1 MKSVLFWLLL
11 VLGGTWAGIALWVQ
25 FPQARWLPALFACAL
40 AAVISARLA
49 TPYGWPAL
57 GLLTLAVTAWYL
69 SLSPR
74 ADRDWAPDVAHLA
87 TGRIDGNIVT
97 LHNLRA
103 FRWQDRDHATES
115 WETRRL
121 DLDHLATADMVTS
134 VWSNPD
140 IAHLLVSFGF
150 TDGQRVVFSVEIRR
164 EKGEKFSSIGG
175 FFRQFELALIAADEE
190 DIVKLRTHHRAED
203 VRLYPLRLT
212 PDQLRVVFLEY
223 VKLGNDLAAKPR
235 WYNTVTANC
244 TTVVWHLT
252 RALNPDLGLD
262 PSLLLSGR
270 LPAWLYR
277 MNLIALPGTLA
288 EIRAAAR
295 ISPRALAAPEGAD
308 FSAAIR
314 AR

>member
-1 MKSVLFWLLL
+1 MRAVAFWLLL
-11 VLGGTWAGIALWVQ
+11 GLGGLWAGVALWVQ
-25 FPQARWLPALFACAL
+25 FPGARWVLALFLGAL
-40 AAVISARLA
+40 AVVIWARLA
-49 TPYGWPAL
+49 TPWGWAAL
-57 GLLTLAVTAWYL
+57 GLLALAVAGWYAGL
-69 SLSPR
+69 VPR
-74 ADRDWAPDVAHLA
+74 ADRDWAPDVARIV
-87 TGRIDGNIVT
+87 TGEVQGDRVT
-97 LHNLRA
+97 LHNVRS
-103 FRWQDRDHATES
+103 FRWTDRDHAAENWKTLQ
-115 WETRRL
+115 L
-121 DLDHLATADMVTS
+121 DLSLLASADMITS

-150 TDGQRVVFSVEIRR
+150 ADGQRVVFSVEIRR
-164 EKGEKFSSIGG
+164 ERGERFSSIGG
-175 FFRQFELALIAADEE
+175 FFRQFELALIAADEA

-223 VKLGNDLAAKPR
+223 VKLGNDLAAQPR

-277 MNLIALPGTLA
+277 LGLLAQDGTLDQ
-288 EIRAAAR
+288 IRDAAR
-295 ISPRALAAPEGAD
+295 ISARALAAPEGAD

-314 AR
+314 ER

>member
-11 VLGGTWAGIALWVQ
+11 ALGTAWAGTALWVQ
-25 FPQARWLPALFACAL
+25 FPGARWVLAVFLCAVAAL
-40 AAVISARLA
+40 VWARLA
-49 TPYGWPAL
+49 TPYGWPAFALLSALL
-57 GLLTLAVTAWYL
+57 GAWYL
-69 SLSPR
+69 GLAPR
-74 ADRDWAPDVAHLA
+74 ADRDWAPDVARIV
-87 TGRIDGNIVT
+87 TGEVQGSTVT

-103 FRWQDRDHATES
+103 FRWRDRDHAAEA
-115 WETRRL
+115 WETRQL
-121 DLDHLATADMVTS
+121 DLDRLATADMITS
-134 VWSNPD
+134 VWSSPD

-150 TDGQRVVFSVEIRR
+150 TDGQRIVFSVEIRR
-164 EKGEKFSSIGG
+164 ERGEKFSSLGG

-277 MNLIALPGTLA
+277 LGLIALPGTLA
-288 EIRAAAR
+288 EIREAAR
-295 ISPRALAAPEGAD
+295 ISPRALATPEGAD

-314 AR
+314 TR